1 MASANSTSNKTNL
14 AQSSNKDENNLDQV
28 NRTLVDETAE
38 LGALAKSIA
47 PEQ

>member
-1 MASANSTSNKTNL
+1 MANSNSTTNKTN
-14 AQSSNKDENNLDQV
+14 NENNLEQV

-47 PEQ
+47 PE